1 LFTWKKLNVI
11 SKPTMKKIVLSA
23 FAVCSFLASIAQ
35 CNPSDHDFGAVEFG
49 VFPDVESGLASG
61 CLNEPYSQT
70 IYFLVPS
77 DAGALDSAYTGV
89 PITSVTL
96 DAITYNGGMDVSN
109 LGLTLSCNP
118 ANCTFNAG
126 GQYCGTVTGIP
137 NQVGDFPVSI
147 DVIVSAT
154 FAGFPIPPIPFS
166 FPGYTFSVSDCA
178 NPNSIDE
185 VESTFELGAVSPNPA
200 NQSAR
205 IPFELNSNEKVEFT
219 LVNMV
224 GERVLSKSMAGKRG
238 ENTMNLDVAELP
250 AGIYLYTLQS
260 GSKKSTRKLVVQH

>member
-1 LFTWKKLNVI
+1 
-11 SKPTMKKIVLSA
+11 MKKIVLSA

-35 CNPSDHDFGAVEFG
+35 CNPSDYDFGAVEFG

-205 IPFELNSNEKVEFT
+205 IPFSLNSNEKVDFT
-219 LVNMV
+219 MVNMV
-224 GERVLSKSMAGKRG
+224 GERVMSKTFAGKRG
-238 ENTMNLDVAELP
+238 ENSINIDVAELP
-250 AGIYLYTLQS
+250 SGIYLYTVQS
-260 GSKKSTRKLVVQH
+260 GSKKSTRKLVIQH